1 MALENNRLSAEQ
13 YQENFSDIHPPF
25 DTREAALV
33 EANRCLFCYDAPC
46 VKSCP
51 TSINIPKFIK
61 QITTDNI
68 KGSATTI
75 FNANIFGGGCSR
87 VCPVEKLCEGSCVYN
102 FLHEPP
108 IPIAKLQRHATEKA
122 ITDKWQLFDRDANT
136 NKKVAIVGAGPAGL
150 SCAHVLSRHG
160 VDVTVFE
167 KEAKGGGLM
176 TYGIAAYKVTPEFCQ
191 AEVDFITSL
200 GGITIEYNRELGRNI
215 SLEELKQNFDAVYLG
230 IGVGLARQLDIPGE
244 ELEGVVDAIEFIYH
258 LRSKT
263 FNQVAVGDKVAVIGL
278 GMTAIDAATQA
289 KRLGASEV
297 TIVYRRTQEEMP
309 CTQVE
314 LDLAML
320 DGCRIVWLAAP
331 KEVIGENGKVNALVC
346 STMQLGE
353 ADASGRRTPVDTGET
368 FTLEVDMVIKAAGQ
382 MPFRDLVEAN
392 GLDNKNGRIVINENS
407 TNLPKVFAGGDCVNG
422 GKEVVDAVQAGKE
435 GADAILDFL
444 GIRESIYRQKPA
456 GGHNDTMDPAS
467 SLPSDYDGNKERVR
481 EEHESAVPHL
491 NREEGKS
498 RGGAE
503 DAS

>member
-1 MALENNRLSAEQ
+1 MAIQNNRLTAEQ

-25 DTREAALV
+25 ATKESALV

-75 FNANIFGGGCSR
+75 FDSNIFGGGCSR

-102 FLHEPP
+102 FLEEPP
-108 IPIAKLQRHATEKA
+108 IPIAKLQRYSTEKA
-122 ITDKWQLFDRDANT
+122 IVDKWQLFDRNPSVT
-136 NKKVAIVGAGPAGL
+136 KKVAVVGAGPAGL
-150 SCAHVLSRHG
+150 SCAHVLSRNG

-167 KEAKGGGLM
+167 KESKGGGLM

-191 AEVDFITSL
+191 NEVDFITSL
-200 GGITIEYNRELGRNI
+200 GGITIEYNRTLGKDI
-215 SLEELKQNFDAVYLG
+215 SLDELRQNFDAVYLA
-230 IGVGLARQLDIPGE
+230 IGVGLARQLNIPGE
-244 ELEGVVDAIEFIYH
+244 ELGGVVDAIEFIYN

-263 FNQVAVGDKVAVIGL
+263 FNQIPVGDKVAVIGL

-297 TIVYRRTQEEMP
+297 TIVYRRTEGEMP

-314 LDLAML
+314 LDLAKL

-331 KEVIGENGKVNALVC
+331 KEVLGENGKVKALVC
-346 STMQLGE
+346 SEMQLGE
-353 ADASGRRTPVDTGET
+353 ADASGRRSPVDTGRT

-382 MPFRDLVEAN
+382 MPFTELVATHQIEHQS
-392 GLDNKNGRIVINENS
+392 GRIVINENR
-407 TNLPKVFAGGDCVNG
+407 TNVEKVFAGGDCVNG

-435 GADAILDFL
+435 GADAILEFL
-444 GIRESIYRQKPA
+444 EVRPSIYKQKQA
-456 GGHNDTMDPAS
+456 GGNNDTIDPAS
-467 SLPSDYDGNKERVR
+467 SLPSDYSGNRDRVR
-481 EEHESAVPHL
+481 EDKEPEFTSPL
-491 NREEGKS
+491 NRNPEGS
-498 RGGAE
+498 GGKTR
-503 DAS
+503 